1 MQKMSEWLSKPL
13 SSIKDT
19 FCVCPYL
26 LSCWICLLSAV
37 PTEKR
42 KALVHTDP
50 DALWEPVVSHYRAAG
65 RSADENYAF
74 PPGPRALAD
83 FVASQSQ

>member
-1 MQKMSEWLSKPL
+1 MQKMSGWLSKPL
-13 SSIKDT
+13 SVIKYT
-19 FCVCPYL
+19 FSVCPYL

-42 KALVHTDP
+42 KALVQADP
-50 DALWEPVVSHYRAAG
+50 EALWEPVVSHYRVAG
-65 RSADENYAF
+65 RSADENYVF

-83 FVASQSQ
+83 FAYESL